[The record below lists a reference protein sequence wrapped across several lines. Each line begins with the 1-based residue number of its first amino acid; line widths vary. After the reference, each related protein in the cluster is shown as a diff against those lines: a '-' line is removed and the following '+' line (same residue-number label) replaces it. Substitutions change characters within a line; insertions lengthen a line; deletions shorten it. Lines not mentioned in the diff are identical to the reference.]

1 MVEMMTAPAI
11 FLRLNERLG
20 LSADGL
26 QWILNRSSLNKA
38 TGELNWTP
46 IAFVSSSRDILLRCI
61 MESGLDDGTA
71 ASATAS
77 LPTTFAAFQA
87 ARNSSQR
94 SRAPTLEE
102 MTR

>member
-1 MVEMMTAPAI
+1 
-11 FLRLNERLG
+11 LNERLG
-20 LSADGL
+20 LSVDGL

-77 LPTTFAAFQA
+77 LPTFAAFQA

>member
-46 IAFVSSSRDILLRCI
+46 IAFVSSSRDILHGKRPGRWYSRLGYR
-61 MESGLDDGTA
+61 EP
-71 ASATAS
+71 
-77 LPTTFAAFQA
+77 PTTFAAFQA